1 MVEITVLMDN
11 QIIGRRGLIAE
22 HGFSAYVEYRGR
34 GVLFDCGPGPNFL
47 ENARRL
53 GIDLSQVETVVL
65 SHSHYDHAG
74 GFRDLAEAG
83 FGIREVCTGP
93 DFFEPKYAREGMRMS
108 NLACGFDSAFL
119 QKHGF
124 RHRTV
129 RGVEELFPG
138 AWLVS
143 GFPRVHGFETVPE
156 RFVRRTAEGF
166 LPDDFRDEVCL
177 VLETD
182 RGLAVVVG
190 CAHPGIVNMVSH
202 IRKSLRR
209 PVWAVFGGTH
219 LSQASPERIEK
230 TLCGLKAQGVTLL
243 GLGHCSGQAVE
254 AAVGEDPAL
263 TACHLGSGDGV
274 FLE

>member
-11 QIIGRRGLIAE
+11 QIVGRRGLIAE
-22 HGFSAYVEYRGR
+22 HGLSAYVEYRGR
-34 GVLFDCGPGPNFL
+34 GLLFDCGPGPNFL

-53 GIDLSQVETVVL
+53 GIDLSKVETVVL

-108 NLACGFDSAFL
+108 NLSCGFDSTL
-119 QKHGF
+119 LKKHGF
-124 RHRTV
+124 RHREV

-143 GFPRVHGFETVPE
+143 GFPRVRDFETVPE

-166 LPDDFRDEVCL
+166 VPDDFRDEVCL
-177 VLETD
+177 ALETD

-202 IRKSLRR
+202 IRKVLRK
-209 PVWAVFGGTH
+209 PAWAVIGGTH
-219 LSQASPERIEK
+219 LSKASPERIEK
-230 TLCGLKAQGVTLL
+230 TLCGLKTQGVTLL
-243 GLGHCSGQAVE
+243 GLGHCSGEAVE